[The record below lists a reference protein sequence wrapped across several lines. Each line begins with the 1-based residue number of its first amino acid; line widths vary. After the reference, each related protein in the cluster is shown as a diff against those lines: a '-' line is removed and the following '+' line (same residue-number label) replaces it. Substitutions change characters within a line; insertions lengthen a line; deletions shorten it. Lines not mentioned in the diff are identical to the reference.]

1 MVLQIIA
8 KLTRGEP
15 ILPVTDTTKT
25 KEKRSDEVDSEN
37 EDLDAEDN
45 MQEQSSVSPVNV
57 IYQTAEDGLGDTK
70 EIKLESVSLEEQKRL
85 EKARK
90 A

>member
-8 KLTRGEP
+8 KLSRGEP

-37 EDLDAEDN
+37 NDLDAEDN
-45 MQEQSSVSPVNV
+45 MQE
-57 IYQTAEDGLGDTK
+57 
-70 EIKLESVSLEEQKRL
+70 
-85 EKARK
+85 
-90 A
+90 